1 MAHGVDMEIQFL
13 PGVGPKRAEL
23 LRKELAVET
32 VGDLLRLYPFR
43 YIDKSSIVRICDA
56 RPDMAY
62 LQIRA
67 RVMRVDLYGAGGL
80 INLDTLQPANGMQ
93 PGSPTGNQGMQTGS
107 QNFRAGD
114 QGMQPGSPVGNQ
126 GMQTGSQSFRTEDQG
141 VQERAGRLGDTKNGS
156 KANALK
162 FNTIRRMSVWI
173 SDGTGEMEMVFFK
186 GIKWM
191 YEKLK
196 PGAEFIFFGKPTAF
210 NGRINMVHPEVDAAP
225 TVTATVTV
233 RGTMADP
240 GTGEHGTGPRMGGT
254 GLRQVTG
261 RPGESMTGPGGHGTG
276 PRMEEY
282 GTIPGTGKTTPET
295 EGNMAG
301 TGRTMTRA
309 GGSMT
314 GVYAST
320 ERLKNAGVTGKVM
333 NKMMEA
339 ALDRGLPYIEESLPE
354 YVMKQCGLVPLHYAL
369 RNIHFPTDML
379 ALEKAK
385 YRLKF
390 EELFYLQL
398 SLLKQKYIRSRAE
411 QGIAMPKVGEAFNLC
426 YNALPFPLTGAQ
438 KRVITEIR
446 NDMKSGH
453 QMNRLLQGD
462 VGSGKTMVAVL
473 TALIAIGNGFQACI
487 MAPTEVLAQQ
497 HFKNIQKFLAP
508 TGVKSALLTGS
519 SKASERR
526 EVHAGLED
534 GSIGIIVGTH
544 ALIEDNVIFRNLG
557 LAIIDEQHRFGVE
570 QRSKLWRKASC
581 GAPPHVLVM
590 TATPIPRTL
599 AMTLYG
605 DLDVSVIDELPPGRK
620 PVQTIH
626 ATEGKRPAMYRFMK
640 EEIAK
645 GRQIFIV
652 YPLIN
657 ETEKLDYQ
665 SLEAGAEEI
674 MQKFP
679 FPDYKTAV
687 VHGKQLND
695 VKKFNMD
702 AFAEGRADILVAT
715 SVIEVGVDVPN
726 ASVMIIESAERF
738 GLSQLHQLRGRVGR
752 GSEKSY
758 CVLMTGH
765 KLSKESK
772 HRIELMCATENGFE
786 LAEEDMKM
794 RGPGDL
800 EGTQQ
805 SGLPISLNI
814 ASLAKDGLIL
824 NAARDCAEAILK
836 EDPTLTSDRN
846 QLLRKELR
854 KDKYQIKDY
863 SKIS

>member
-1 MAHGVDMEIQFL
+1 MEIQFL
-13 PGVGPKRAEL
+13 PGVGPKRAQL
-23 LRKELAVET
+23 LDKELGVKT
-32 VGDLLRLYPFR
+32 IGDLIRLYPFR
-43 YIDKSSIVRICDA
+43 YIDKSSILRICDA

-62 LQIRA
+62 IQIKATVKRI
-67 RVMRVDLYGAGGL
+67 DLYG
-80 INLDTLQPANGMQ
+80 NNSSTLMAD
-93 PGSPTGNQGMQTGS
+93 
-107 QNFRAGD
+107 AAA
-114 QGMQPGSPVGNQ
+114 PV
-126 GMQTGSQSFRTEDQG
+126 
-141 VQERAGRLGDTKNGS
+141 
-156 KANALK
+156 K
-162 FNTIRRMSVWI
+162 FNTVRRMSVWVE
-173 SDGTGEMEMVFFK
+173 DGSGEMEMVFFK

-191 YEKLK
+191 HEKLR
-196 PGAEFIFFGKPTAF
+196 PGTSFIFFGKPVSF
-210 NGRINMVHPEVDAAP
+210 NGRMNIVHPEVDP
-225 TVTATVTV
+225 VS
-233 RGTMADP
+233 
-240 GTGEHGTGPRMGGT
+240 H
-254 GLRQVTG
+254 
-261 RPGESMTGPGGHGTG
+261 
-276 PRMEEY
+276 
-282 GTIPGTGKTTPET
+282 ET
-295 EGNMAG
+295 QNLGI
-301 TGRTMTRA
+301 
-309 GGSMT
+309 GSTMT
-314 GVYAST
+314 GVYTST
-320 ERLKNAGVTGKVM
+320 EKLKNGGITGKVM
-333 NKMMEA
+333 SKLIDT
-339 ALDRGLPYIEESLPE
+339 ALNRGLSDIEESLPE
-354 YVMKQCGLVPLHYAL
+354 YIMKQAGLVPLHYAL
-369 RNIHFPTDML
+369 RNIHFPSDAT
-379 ALEKAK
+379 ALEKAR

-398 SLLKQKYIRSRAE
+398 SLLKQKYVRSRE
-411 QGIAMPKVGEAFNLC
+411 DKGIQMPKVGEAFNKC
-426 YNALPFPLTGAQ
+426 YEALPFPLTGAQ

-446 NDMKSGH
+446 NDLKSGH

-473 TALIAIGNGFQACI
+473 TALIAIGNGYQACI

-497 HFKNIQKFLAP
+497 HYKNIQKFLAP
-508 TGVKSALLTGS
+508 TEVKAALLTGS
-519 SKASERR
+519 SKTKERK
-526 EVHAGLED
+526 EIHQGLED
-534 GSIGIIVGTH
+534 GSINIIVGTH
-544 ALIEDNVIFRNLG
+544 ALLEDVVVFSNLG

-570 QRSKLWRKASC
+570 QRARLWKKSSVE
-581 GAPPHVLVM
+581 APPHVLVM

-626 ATEGKRPAMYRFMK
+626 ATEGKRPALYKFMK
-640 EEIAK
+640 DQIAL
-645 GRQIFIV
+645 GRQIFVV

-665 SLEAGAEEI
+665 SLEAGAEDI
-674 MQKFP
+674 MNKFP

-695 VKKFNMD
+695 VKQFNMD
-702 AFAEGRADILVAT
+702 AFAAGRANILVAT

-726 ASVMIIESAERF
+726 ASVMVIESAERF

-772 HRIELMCATENGFE
+772 HRIELMCTTENGFE

-814 ASLAKDGLIL
+814 ASIAKDGIIL
-824 NAARDCAEAILK
+824 NTARSCADAILK
-836 EDPTLTSDRN
+836 ADPTLHEDRN

>member
-1 MAHGVDMEIQFL
+1 MAQNGLDMDIQFL
-13 PGVGPKRAEL
+13 PGVGPKRAAL
-23 LRKELAVET
+23 LKKELAVGTIGE
-32 VGDLLRLYPFR
+32 LLRLYPFR
-43 YIDKSSIVRICDA
+43 YIDKSSYVRICDV

-62 LQIRA
+62 VQIRA
-67 RVMRVDLYGAGGL
+67 KVIRVELF
-80 INLDTLQPANGMQ
+80 
-93 PGSPTGNQGMQTGS
+93 GNS
-107 QNFRAGD
+107 SAAVQND
-114 QGMQPGSPVGNQ
+114 GN
-126 GMQTGSQSFRTEDQG
+126 E
-141 VQERAGRLGDTKNGS
+141 
-156 KANALK
+156 LK
-162 FNTIRRMSVWI
+162 FNTIKRMSVWI
-173 SDGTGEMEMVFFK
+173 SDGTGEIETVFFK

-191 YEKLK
+191 YERLK
-196 PGAEFIFFGKPTAF
+196 PGLEFVFFGKPTAF
-210 NGRINMVHPEVDAAP
+210 NGRLNMVHPEVDPAPSGTAAGMS
-225 TVTATVTV
+225 A
-233 RGTMADP
+233 
-240 GTGEHGTGPRMGGT
+240 E
-254 GLRQVTG
+254 
-261 RPGESMTGPGGHGTG
+261 
-276 PRMEEY
+276 
-282 GTIPGTGKTTPET
+282 
-295 EGNMAG
+295 
-301 TGRTMTRA
+301 A
-309 GGSMT
+309 GGAMT
-314 GVYAST
+314 GVYPST
-320 ERLKNAGVTGKVM
+320 EKLKNGGVTGKVM
-333 NKMMEA
+333 NKLMDA
-339 ALDRGLPYIEESLPE
+339 ALSKGLSYVEETMPE
-354 YVMKQCGLVPLHYAL
+354 YLMRQCGLVPVHFAL
-369 RNIHFPTDML
+369 RNIHFPKDM
-379 ALEKAK
+379 ASLEKAK

-398 SLLKQKYIRSRAE
+398 SLLKQKYVRSRAE
-411 QGIAMPKVGEAFNLC
+411 NGIRMPRVGEAFNRC
-426 YNALPFPLTGAQ
+426 YDSLPFPLTGAQ

-446 NDMKSGH
+446 DDMKSGH

-497 HFKNIQKFLAP
+497 HFKNICRFLEP
-508 TGVKSALLTGS
+508 TGVKAALLTGS
-519 SKASERR
+519 SKAAERR
-526 EVHAGLED
+526 EVHAGLDD

-544 ALIEDNVIFRNLG
+544 ALIEDNVVFRNLG

-570 QRSKLWRKASC
+570 QRSKLWQKASC

-626 ATEGKRPAMYRFMK
+626 ATDGKRPALYKFMRDQ
-640 EEIAK
+640 IAL

-674 MQKFP
+674 MNKFP
-679 FPDYKTAV
+679 FPEYKTAV
-687 VHGKQLND
+687 VHGKQQND

-702 AFAEGRADILVAT
+702 AFAAGRADILVAT

-726 ASVMIIESAERF
+726 ASVMVIESAERF

-765 KLSKESK
+765 KMSKESRR
-772 HRIELMCATENGFE
+772 RIELMCATENGFE

-824 NAARDCAEAILK
+824 NAARSCADAVLS
-836 EDPTLTSDRN
+836 EDPGLTSDRN
-846 QLLRKELR
+846 QMLRAELRKE
-854 KDKYQIKDY
+854 KYQIKDY

>member
-1 MAHGVDMEIQFL
+1 MEIQFL

-23 LRKELAVET
+23 LRKELGVGT
-32 VGDLLRLYPFR
+32 VGELIRLYPFR
-43 YIDKSSIVRICDA
+43 YIDKTSLVRICDA

-62 LQIRA
+62 LQVRA
-67 RVMRVDLYGAGGL
+67 RVLRADLYGVAG
-80 INLDTLQPANGMQ
+80 A
-93 PGSPTGNQGMQTGS
+93 GSPMS
-107 QNFRAGD
+107 
-114 QGMQPGSPVGNQ
+114 
-126 GMQTGSQSFRTEDQG
+126 TEG
-141 VQERAGRLGDTKNGS
+141 T
-156 KANALK
+156 LK
-162 FNTIRRMSVWI
+162 FNTIRRMSVWV
-173 SDGTGEMEMVFFK
+173 SDGGGEMEMVFFK

-191 YEKLK
+191 YERLK
-196 PGAEFIFFGKPTAF
+196 PGVEFIFFGKPTAF

-225 TVTATVTV
+225 TGQGNRT
-233 RGTMADP
+233 GMP
-240 GTGEHGTGPRMGGT
+240 GDMNPQGQMG
-254 GLRQVTG
+254 Q
-261 RPGESMTGPGGHGTG
+261 GG
-276 PRMEEY
+276 
-282 GTIPGTGKTTPET
+282 
-295 EGNMAG
+295 
-301 TGRTMTRA
+301 A
-309 GGSMT
+309 GGKMT

-333 NKMMEA
+333 NRMMEA
-339 ALDRGLPYIEESLPE
+339 ALNKCLADVEESMPE
-354 YVMKQCGLVPLHYAL
+354 YLMKQCGLVPLHYAL
-369 RNIHFPTDML
+369 RNIHFPTDL
-379 ALEKAK
+379 TALEKAR

-411 QGIAMPKVGEAFNLC
+411 QGIAMPRVGDAFNLC

-508 TGVKSALLTGS
+508 TGVRSALLTGS
-519 SKASERR
+519 SKTSERR
-526 EVHAGLED
+526 EIHAGLED

-570 QRSKLWRKASC
+570 QRSKLWRKSAC
-581 GAPPHVLVM
+581 GIPPHVLVM

-626 ATEGKRPAMYRFMK
+626 ATEGKRPALYKFMRD
-640 EEIAK
+640 EIAK

-765 KLSKESK
+765 KMSKESK

-824 NAARDCAEAILK
+824 NAARDCADAVLR
-836 EDPTLTSDRN
+836 EDPGLTSDRN

>member
-1 MAHGVDMEIQFL
+1 MAHDGLNTDIQFL

-23 LRKELAVET
+23 IGKELGIST
-32 VGDLLRLYPFR
+32 VGELLRLYPFR
-43 YIDKSSIVRICDA
+43 HIDKSTFVRIADA

-62 LQIRA
+62 IQIKA
-67 RVMRVDLYGAGGL
+67 KVMRTDLYGSASAGSA
-80 INLDTLQPANGMQ
+80 I
-93 PGSPTGNQGMQTGS
+93 QT
-107 QNFRAGD
+107 QDN
-114 QGMQPGSPVGNQ
+114 
-126 GMQTGSQSFRTEDQG
+126 
-141 VQERAGRLGDTKNGS
+141 
-156 KANALK
+156 LK
-162 FNTIRRMSVWI
+162 FNTIRRMSVWV
-173 SDGTGEMEMVFFK
+173 SDGSGEMEMVFFK
-186 GIKWM
+186 GIKWT
-191 YEKLK
+191 YERLK
-196 PGAEFIFFGKPTAF
+196 PGTEFIFFGKPQTF
-210 NGRINMVHPEVDAAP
+210 NGRINIVHPEVDPAAGK
-225 TVTATVTV
+225 AI
-233 RGTMADP
+233 A
-240 GTGEHGTGPRMGGT
+240 
-254 GLRQVTG
+254 
-261 RPGESMTGPGGHGTG
+261 
-276 PRMEEY
+276 
-282 GTIPGTGKTTPET
+282 GTIITPGS
-295 EGNMAG
+295 ASG
-301 TGRTMTRA
+301 T
-309 GGSMT
+309 MT
-314 GVYAST
+314 GVYTST
-320 ERLKNAGVTGKVM
+320 EKLKNGGITGKVM
-333 NKMMEA
+333 NKIMEA
-339 ALDRGLPYIEESLPE
+339 ALTKCLGDVKESLPE
-354 YVMKQCGLVPLHYAL
+354 YILRQYGLTPIHFAL
-369 RNIHFPTDML
+369 RNIHFPKDL
-379 ALEKAK
+379 NALEKAR

-398 SLLKQKYIRSRAE
+398 SLLKQKYIRSRE
-411 QGIAMPKVGEAFNLC
+411 DNGIAMPKVGDAFNKC
-426 YNALPFPLTGAQ
+426 YEALPFPLTGAQ

-473 TALIAIGNGFQACI
+473 TALIAIGNGYQACI

-519 SKASERR
+519 SKAAERR
-526 EVHAGLED
+526 EIHSGLQD

-570 QRSKLWRKASC
+570 QRSKLWKKSSA
-581 GAPPHVLVM
+581 GAAPHVLVM

-626 ATEGKRPAMYRFMK
+626 ATENKRAAMYNFMRDQ
-640 EEIAK
+640 IAL
-645 GRQIFIV
+645 GRQVFVV
-652 YPLIN
+652 YPLIF

-665 SLEAGAEEI
+665 SLEEGIERIEKAL
-674 MQKFP
+674 P
-679 FPDYKTAV
+679 FPPYKKAV
-687 VHGKQLND
+687 VHGKMTND
-695 VKKFNMD
+695 EKNFNMG
-702 AFAEGRADILVAT
+702 AFAAGRAHILIAT

-726 ASVMIIESAERF
+726 ASVMVIENAERF

-824 NAARDCAEAILK
+824 NAARAAAEAVLS

-846 QLLRKELR
+846 QMLRQELRKE
-854 KDKYQIKDY
+854 KYQIKDY

>member
-1 MAHGVDMEIQFL
+1 MAQRNLDMEIQFL
-13 PGVGPKRAEL
+13 PGVGPKRAQL
-23 LRKELAVET
+23 LDKELGIKT
-32 VGDLLRLYPFR
+32 LGDLIHFYPFR
-43 YIDKSSIVRICDA
+43 YIDKSSFVRICDA

-62 LQIRA
+62 IQIKATVR
-67 RVMRVDLYGAGGL
+67 RIDLYGNSSASMA
-80 INLDTLQPANGMQ
+80 Q
-93 PGSPTGNQGMQTGS
+93 
-107 QNFRAGD
+107 D
-114 QGMQPGSPVGNQ
+114 QSAPV
-126 GMQTGSQSFRTEDQG
+126 
-141 VQERAGRLGDTKNGS
+141 KY
-156 KANALK
+156 NAIK
-162 FNTIRRMSVWI
+162 RMSVWVA
-173 SDGTGEMEMVFFK
+173 DETGEMEMVFFK

-191 YEKLK
+191 HEKLR
-196 PGAEFIFFGKPTAF
+196 PGVPFIFFGKPVSF
-210 NGRINMVHPEVDAAP
+210 NGRINIVHPEVDTVSHDSSCDPQKAGAA
-225 TVTATVTV
+225 A
-233 RGTMADP
+233 R
-240 GTGEHGTGPRMGGT
+240 
-254 GLRQVTG
+254 
-261 RPGESMTGPGGHGTG
+261 
-276 PRMEEY
+276 
-282 GTIPGTGKTTPET
+282 
-295 EGNMAG
+295 
-301 TGRTMTRA
+301 
-309 GGSMT
+309 MT
-314 GVYAST
+314 GVYTST
-320 ERLKNAGVTGKVM
+320 EKLKNGGITGKVM
-333 NKMMEA
+333 NKLMEA
-339 ALDRGLPYIEESLPE
+339 ALNRGLHEIEESLPE
-354 YVMKQCGLVPLHYAL
+354 YIIRQQGLVPLHFAI
-369 RNIHFPTDML
+369 RNIHFPTD
-379 ALEKAK
+379 AVSLEKSR

-398 SLLKQKYIRSRAE
+398 SLLKQKYIRSRE
-411 QGIAMPKVGEAFNLC
+411 DVGIAMPRVGEAFNRC
-426 YNALPFPLTGAQ
+426 YEALPFPLTGAQ

-446 NDMKSGH
+446 NDLKSGH

-508 TGVKSALLTGS
+508 TGVKAALLTGS
-519 SKASERR
+519 SKTKERR
-526 EVHAGLED
+526 EIHQGLED

-544 ALIEDNVIFRNLG
+544 ALLEDVVVFKNLG

-570 QRSKLWRKASC
+570 QRAKLWKKSSV
-581 GAPPHVLVM
+581 GVPPHVLVM

-626 ATEGKRPAMYRFMK
+626 ATESKRPALYKFMK
-640 EEIAK
+640 DQIAL
-645 GRQIFIV
+645 GRQIFVV

-665 SLEAGAEEI
+665 SLEAGAEDI
-674 MQKFP
+674 MNKFP

-695 VKKFNMD
+695 VKQFNMD
-702 AFAEGRADILVAT
+702 AFAAGRADILVAT

-726 ASVMIIESAERF
+726 ASVMVIESAERF

-765 KLSKESK
+765 KMSKESK
-772 HRIELMCATENGFE
+772 HRIDLMCATENGFE

-824 NAARDCAEAILK
+824 NAARDCADSVLK
-836 EDPTLTSDRN
+836 SDPTLHQDCN
-846 QLLRKELR
+846 QQLRKELR
-854 KDKYQIKDY
+854 KDKYQIKDF

>member
-1 MAHGVDMEIQFL
+1 MDIQFL

-23 LRKELAVET
+23 LRKELGVGT
-32 VGDLLRLYPFR
+32 VGEMLRLYPFR
-43 YIDKSSIVRICDA
+43 YIDKSTIVRIADA

-62 LQIRA
+62 LQVRA
-67 RVMRVDLYGAGGL
+67 RVLRVDLYGAAGAVAPPVPNEAGVS
-80 INLDTLQPANGMQ
+80 DDKKTAA
-93 PGSPTGNQGMQTGS
+93 GN
-107 QNFRAGD
+107 A
-114 QGMQPGSPVGNQ
+114 V
-126 GMQTGSQSFRTEDQG
+126 
-141 VQERAGRLGDTKNGS
+141 
-156 KANALK
+156 K
-162 FNTIRRMSVWI
+162 FNTVKRMSVWV
-173 SDGTGEMEMVFFK
+173 SDGSGEMEMVFFK

-191 YEKLK
+191 YGKLR

-210 NGRINMVHPEVDAAP
+210 NGKMNMVHPEVDA
-225 TVTATVTV
+225 VTPVPGQATLGTMAGATAG
-233 RGTMADP
+233 GTMAD
-240 GTGEHGTGPRMGGT
+240 GTTGGT
-254 GLRQVTG
+254 
-261 RPGESMTGPGGHGTG
+261 
-276 PRMEEY
+276 
-282 GTIPGTGKTTPET
+282 
-295 EGNMAG
+295 
-301 TGRTMTRA
+301 
-309 GGSMT
+309 MT
-314 GVYAST
+314 GVYQST
-320 ERLKNAGVTGKVM
+320 ERLKNGGVTGKVM
-333 NKMMEA
+333 NKLMEA
-339 ALDRGLPYIEESLPE
+339 SLSRGLPEIEESLPE
-354 YVMKQCGLVPLHYAL
+354 YIMKQCGLVPLHFAM
-369 RNIHFPTDML
+369 RNIHFPKDMIS
-379 ALEKAK
+379 LEKAK

-398 SLLKQKYIRSRAE
+398 SLLKQKYVRSRAE
-411 QGIAMPKVGEAFNLC
+411 LGIAMPKVGEAFNRC
-426 YNALPFPLTGAQ
+426 YEALPFPLTGAQ

-497 HFKNIQKFLAP
+497 HYKNIQKFLEP
-508 TGVKSALLTGS
+508 TGVRSALLTGS
-519 SKASERR
+519 SKTSERR
-526 EVHAGLED
+526 EIHAGLED

-544 ALIEDNVIFRNLG
+544 ALIEDNVVFRNLG

-626 ATEGKRPAMYRFMK
+626 ATEGKRPALYRFMRD
-640 EEIAK
+640 EIAK
-645 GRQIFIV
+645 GRQVFIV

-679 FPDYKTAV
+679 FPQYKTAV

-702 AFAEGRADILVAT
+702 AFAAGRADILVAT

-726 ASVMIIESAERF
+726 ASVMVIESAERF

-758 CVLMTGH
+758 CVLMTGP
-765 KLSKESK
+765 KMSKESR

-824 NAARDCAEAILK
+824 NAARDCAEAVLR

-854 KDKYQIKDY
+854 KEKYQIKDY

>member
-1 MAHGVDMEIQFL
+1 MAQRNLDMEIQFL
-13 PGVGPKRAEL
+13 PGVGPKRAQL
-23 LRKELAVET
+23 LDKELGIRT
-32 VGDLLRLYPFR
+32 IGDLIRLYPFR
-43 YIDKSSIVRICDA
+43 YIDKSSFVRICDA

-62 LQIRA
+62 IQIRA
-67 RVMRVDLYGAGGL
+67 TVRRIDLYG
-80 INLDTLQPANGMQ
+80 NGATSMEAAATAQ
-93 PGSPTGNQGMQTGS
+93 
-107 QNFRAGD
+107 
-114 QGMQPGSPVGNQ
+114 
-126 GMQTGSQSFRTEDQG
+126 
-141 VQERAGRLGDTKNGS
+141 
-156 KANALK
+156 LK
-162 FNTIRRMSVWI
+162 YSTVKRMSVWVE
-173 SDGTGEMEMVFFK
+173 DGSGEMEMVFFK

-191 YEKLK
+191 HEKLK
-196 PGAEFIFFGKPTAF
+196 PGMTFIFFGKPTAF
-210 NGRINMVHPEVDAAP
+210 NGKINIVHPEVD
-225 TVTATVTV
+225 TADNRT
-233 RGTMADP
+233 
-240 GTGEHGTGPRMGGT
+240 E
-254 GLRQVTG
+254 
-261 RPGESMTGPGGHGTG
+261 
-276 PRMEEY
+276 
-282 GTIPGTGKTTPET
+282 IKTT
-295 EGNMAG
+295 GAG
-301 TGRTMTRA
+301 AT
-309 GGSMT
+309 MT
-314 GVYAST
+314 GVYTST
-320 ERLKNAGVTGKVM
+320 EKLKNGGITGKVM
-333 NKMMEA
+333 NKLMES
-339 ALDRGLPYIEESLPE
+339 ALNKGLHEIEESLPE
-354 YVMKQCGLVPLHYAL
+354 YIMKQQGLVPLHFAL
-369 RNIHFPTDML
+369 RNIHFPTD
-379 ALEKAK
+379 AISLEKAR

-398 SLLKQKYIRSRAE
+398 SLLKQKYIRSRE
-411 QGIAMPKVGEAFNLC
+411 DQGIAMPRVGEAFNRC
-426 YNALPFPLTGAQ
+426 YEALPFPLTGAQ

-446 NDMKSGH
+446 NDLRSGH

-473 TALIAIGNGFQACI
+473 TALIAIGNGYQACI

-519 SKASERR
+519 SKTKERK
-526 EVHAGLED
+526 EIHQGLED

-544 ALIEDNVIFRNLG
+544 ALLEDVVVFRNLG

-570 QRSKLWRKASC
+570 QRSRLWKKSSA
-581 GAPPHVLVM
+581 GVPPHVLVM

-626 ATEGKRPAMYRFMK
+626 ATEGKRPALYKFMK
-640 EEIAK
+640 DQIAL
-645 GRQIFIV
+645 GRQIFVV

-674 MQKFP
+674 MNKFP

-695 VKKFNMD
+695 VKQFNMD
-702 AFAEGRADILVAT
+702 AFAAGRADILVAT

-726 ASVMIIESAERF
+726 ASVMVIESAERF

-765 KLSKESK
+765 KLSKESR

-805 SGLPISLNI
+805 SGLPVSLNI

-824 NAARDCAEAILK
+824 NAARDCAETILK
-836 EDPTLTSDRN
+836 ADPSLHADSN
-846 QLLRKELR
+846 QLLRRELR
-854 KDKYQIKDY
+854 KDMYQIKDF

>member
-1 MAHGVDMEIQFL
+1 MGRVGSDMEVQFL

-23 LRKELAVET
+23 LRKELEVST
-32 VGDLLRLYPFR
+32 VGELLRVFPFR
-43 YIDKSSIVRICDA
+43 YIDRSSFVRIADA
-56 RPDMAY
+56 RPDMAFV
-62 LQIRA
+62 QMRA
-67 RVMRVDLYGAGGL
+67 RVQRVDVHDG
-80 INLDTLQPANGMQ
+80 
-93 PGSPTGNQGMQTGS
+93 
-107 QNFRAGD
+107 
-114 QGMQPGSPVGNQ
+114 
-126 GMQTGSQSFRTEDQG
+126 
-141 VQERAGRLGDTKNGS
+141 K
-156 KANALK
+156 
-162 FNTIRRMSVWI
+162 RMSVWI
-173 SDGTGEMEMVFFK
+173 SDGSGEMEMVFFK

-191 YEKLK
+191 HEKLK

-210 NGRINMVHPEVDAAP
+210 NGRLNIVHPEVDNIPTDSQSGQGGGYGHGAQGGAA
-225 TVTATVTV
+225 
-233 RGTMADP
+233 
-240 GTGEHGTGPRMGGT
+240 
-254 GLRQVTG
+254 
-261 RPGESMTGPGGHGTG
+261 MTGTL
-276 PRMEEY
+276 
-282 GTIPGTGKTTPET
+282 
-295 EGNMAG
+295 
-301 TGRTMTRA
+301 
-309 GGSMT
+309 T
-314 GVYAST
+314 GVYPST
-320 ERLKNAGVTGKVM
+320 EKLKNAGITGKVM

-339 ALDRGLPYIEESLPE
+339 ALEKGLTYEKETLPE
-354 YVMKQCGLVPLHYAL
+354 WLMKQYGLVPLHFAL
-369 RNIHFPTDML
+369 RNIHFPKDMQS
-379 ALEKAK
+379 LEKAK

-390 EELFYLQL
+390 EELFMLQL
-398 SLLKQKYIRSRAE
+398 SLLKQKYVRSRDVH
-411 QGIAMPKVGEAFNLC
+411 GIPMPRVGEAFNQC
-426 YNALPFPLTGAQ
+426 YASLPFDLTGAQ
-438 KRVITEIR
+438 KRVIKEIHG
-446 NDMKSGH
+446 DMKSGL

-497 HFKNIQKFLAP
+497 HYKNIQKFLAP
-508 TGVKSALLTGS
+508 TNVKSALLTGS
-519 SKASERR
+519 TKTSERR
-526 EVHAGLED
+526 EIHAGLAD

-544 ALIEDNVIFRNLG
+544 ALIEDNVIFKNLG

-570 QRSKLWRKASC
+570 QRAKLWRKTTC
-581 GAPPHVLVM
+581 GALPHVLVM

-620 PVQTIH
+620 PVRTMH
-626 ATEGKRPAMYRFMK
+626 VTEGKRPEMYQFMRN
-640 EEIAK
+640 EIAK
-645 GRQIFIV
+645 GRQVFIV

-674 MQKFP
+674 MNKFP
-679 FPDYKTAV
+679 YPEYTTAV

-702 AFAEGRADILVAT
+702 AFSAGRANILVAT

-758 CVLMTGH
+758 CILMTGY
-765 KLSKESK
+765 KLSKESR
-772 HRIELMCATENGFE
+772 HRIELMCSTENGFE

-805 SGLPISLNI
+805 SGLPITLNI
-814 ASLAKDGLIL
+814 ASLAKDGIIL
-824 NAARDCAEAILK
+824 NAARDCADAVLK
-836 EDPTLTSDRN
+836 EDPTLSLLKN
-846 QLLRKELR
+846 QLLREEMK

>member
-1 MAHGVDMEIQFL
+1 MDIMYL

-23 LRKELAVET
+23 LRKELNVST
-32 VGDLLRLYPFR
+32 VGELLRLYPFR
-43 YIDKSSIVRICDA
+43 YIDKSTFVRICDA

-62 LQIRA
+62 IQMKA
-67 RVMRVDLYGAGGL
+67 MVMRL
-80 INLDTLQPANGMQ
+80 
-93 PGSPTGNQGMQTGS
+93 
-107 QNFRAGD
+107 
-114 QGMQPGSPVGNQ
+114 
-126 GMQTGSQSFRTEDQG
+126 E
-141 VQERAGRLGDTKNGS
+141 VQEKKRL
-156 KANALK
+156 
-162 FNTIRRMSVWI
+162 RVWV
-173 SDGTGEMEMVFFK
+173 SDGSGEMEMVFFK

-191 YEKLK
+191 YERLK
-196 PGAEFIFFGKPTAF
+196 PGSEWIFFGKPQVF
-210 NGRINMVHPEVDAAP
+210 NGRINMVHPEVDPVPGAPTQAAP
-225 TVTATVTV
+225 GAPAQTLPQSAPTQVAPTA
-233 RGTMADP
+233 A
-240 GTGEHGTGPRMGGT
+240 
-254 GLRQVTG
+254 
-261 RPGESMTGPGGHGTG
+261 S
-276 PRMEEY
+276 Y
-282 GTIPGTGKTTPET
+282 GKS
-295 EGNMAG
+295 
-301 TGRTMTRA
+301 
-309 GGSMT
+309 SMT
-314 GVYAST
+314 GVYPST
-320 ERLKNAGVTGKVM
+320 ERLKNAGVTGKIM
-333 NKMMEA
+333 NKVMEA
-339 ALDRGLPYIEESLPE
+339 ALEKGLGFENETLPE
-354 YVMKQCGLVPLHYAL
+354 YIMKQYGIVPLRYAL
-369 RNIHFPTDML
+369 RNIHFPQDFTS
-379 ALEKAK
+379 LEKAK

-390 EELFYLQL
+390 EELFFLQL
-398 SLLKQKYIRSRAE
+398 SLLKQKYVRSRDVH
-411 QGIAMPKVGEAFNLC
+411 GIHMPRVGEAFNKC
-426 YNALPFPLTGAQ
+426 YESLPFPLTGAQ

-446 NDMKSGH
+446 NDMKSGQ

-473 TALIAIGNGFQACI
+473 TALIAIGNGYQACI

-519 SKASERR
+519 SKTSERR
-526 EVHAGLED
+526 EVHAGLAD

-544 ALIEDNVIFRNLG
+544 ALLEDVVVFQNLG

-570 QRSKLWRKASC
+570 QRSKLWKKSTC
-581 GAPPHVLVM
+581 GAAPHVLVM

-626 ATEGKRPAMYRFMK
+626 ATEGKRPQLYNFMK
-640 EEIAK
+640 QEIAK
-645 GRQIFIV
+645 GRQVFIV

-674 MQKFP
+674 MNKFP
-679 FPDYKTAV
+679 FPEYKTAV

-702 AFAEGRADILVAT
+702 AFAAGRANILVAT

-726 ASVMIIESAERF
+726 ASVMVIESAERF

-824 NAARDCAEAILK
+824 NAARDAAEAVLQ
-836 EDPTLTSDRN
+836 EDPTLSLLKN
-846 QLLRKELR
+846 QLLRNELV
-854 KDKYQIKDY
+854 KDKYKIKDY

>member
-80 INLDTLQPANGMQ
+80 INLDTLQPANGTQ
-93 PGSPTGNQGMQTGS
+93 TVSPAGSQGTQTSS
-107 QNFRAGD
+107 QNFRAG
-114 QGMQPGSPVGNQ
+114 
-126 GMQTGSQSFRTEDQG
+126 DQG
-141 VQERAGRLGDTKNGS
+141 VQERAGRLGDTKNGG

-225 TVTATVTV
+225 TVTAAAPA
-233 RGTMADP
+233 RGTMANP

-254 GLRQVTG
+254 GLSQVTG
-261 RPGESMTGPGGHGTG
+261 RPGESMTGTGGHGTG

-339 ALDRGLPYIEESLPE
+339 VLDRGLPYIEESLPE

-814 ASLAKDGLIL
+814 ASLAKDGMIL

>member
-1 MAHGVDMEIQFL
+1 MAQGNGLDMDIQFL
-13 PGVGPKRAEL
+13 PGVGPKRAAL
-23 LRKELAVET
+23 LKKELAVGTIGE
-32 VGDLLRLYPFR
+32 LLRLYPFR
-43 YIDKSSIVRICDA
+43 YMDKSSFIRIADA

-62 LQIRA
+62 VQIKA
-67 RVMRVDLYGAGGL
+67 TVQRVEVIDKK
-80 INLDTLQPANGMQ
+80 
-93 PGSPTGNQGMQTGS
+93 
-107 QNFRAGD
+107 
-114 QGMQPGSPVGNQ
+114 
-126 GMQTGSQSFRTEDQG
+126 
-141 VQERAGRLGDTKNGS
+141 RL
-156 KANALK
+156 
-162 FNTIRRMSVWI
+162 SVWV
-173 SDGTGEMEMVFFK
+173 SDGSGEVELVFFK

-191 YEKLK
+191 FEKLK
-196 PGAEFIFFGKPTAF
+196 PGLEFVFFGKPTAF
-210 NGRINMVHPEVDAAP
+210 NGRMNIVHPEVDAAP
-225 TVTATVTV
+225 AENHNQQSQQQQQQQYQQPQPQPNQQPQAT
-233 RGTMADP
+233 RQ
-240 GTGEHGTGPRMGGT
+240 TG
-254 GLRQVTG
+254 
-261 RPGESMTGPGGHGTG
+261 
-276 PRMEEY
+276 
-282 GTIPGTGKTTPET
+282 
-295 EGNMAG
+295 AG
-301 TGRTMTRA
+301 AT
-309 GGSMT
+309 MT
-314 GVYAST
+314 GVYPST
-320 ERLKNAGVTGKVM
+320 EKLKTGGVTGKVM
-333 NKMMEA
+333 NKLMEA
-339 ALDRGLPYIEESLPE
+339 ALNKGLPYVEESMPE
-354 YVMKQCGLVPLHYAL
+354 DLMRQYGLVPLHFAL
-369 RNIHFPTDML
+369 RNIHFPKDMVS
-379 ALEKAK
+379 LEKAK

-398 SLLKQKYIRSRAE
+398 SLLKQKYVRSRSE
-411 QGIAMPKVGEAFNLC
+411 QGIAMPRVGEAFNRC
-426 YNALPFPLTGAQ
+426 YEALPFPLTGAQ

-446 NDMKSGH
+446 GDMKSGR

-473 TALIAIGNGFQACI
+473 TALIAIGNGYQACI

-497 HFKNIQKFLAP
+497 HYKNIQKFLAP
-508 TGVKSALLTGS
+508 TGVRSALLTGS
-519 SKASERR
+519 SKAAERR
-526 EVHAGLED
+526 EVHQGLQD

-544 ALIEDNVIFRNLG
+544 ALIEDNVVFSNLG

-570 QRSKLWRKASC
+570 QRSKLWRKAVC

-626 ATEGKRPAMYRFMK
+626 ATEGKRPALYKFMK
-640 EEIAK
+640 DQIAL
-645 GRQIFIV
+645 GRQVFVV

-665 SLEAGAEEI
+665 SLEAGAEDI
-674 MQKFP
+674 MNKFP
-679 FPDYKTAV
+679 YPDYTTAV

-702 AFAEGRADILVAT
+702 AFAAGRANILVAT

-726 ASVMIIESAERF
+726 ASVMVIESAERF

-765 KLSKESK
+765 KLSKESR

-814 ASLAKDGLIL
+814 ASLAKDGIIL
-824 NAARDCAEAILK
+824 NTAREAADAVLR

-854 KDKYQIKDY
+854 KEKYQIKDY

>member
-1 MAHGVDMEIQFL
+1 MLRELKGSTLCERRAAKVEKWEGSAEAGGEPEPDRSIEPGEDTESGEDCEHSRSGGFDIWWSFAKFASLWHKVGMAQGNGLDMDIQFL
-13 PGVGPKRAEL
+13 PGVGPKRAAL
-23 LRKELAVET
+23 LKKELAVGTIGE
-32 VGDLLRLYPFR
+32 LLRLYPFR
-43 YIDKSSIVRICDA
+43 YIDKSSFIRIADA

-62 LQIRA
+62 VQIRA
-67 RVMRVDLYGAGGL
+67 TVQRVEVIDKK
-80 INLDTLQPANGMQ
+80 
-93 PGSPTGNQGMQTGS
+93 
-107 QNFRAGD
+107 
-114 QGMQPGSPVGNQ
+114 
-126 GMQTGSQSFRTEDQG
+126 
-141 VQERAGRLGDTKNGS
+141 RL
-156 KANALK
+156 
-162 FNTIRRMSVWI
+162 SVWV
-173 SDGTGEMEMVFFK
+173 SDGSGEVELVFFK

-191 YEKLK
+191 FEKLK
-196 PGAEFIFFGKPTAF
+196 PGLEFVFFGKPTAF
-210 NGRINMVHPEVDAAP
+210 NGRMNIVHPEVDAAP
-225 TVTATVTV
+225 AENHNQQSQQQQQQLPLHQQQQQYQQQPQQQQQHQQQPQHQQHLQYQHQQHLQPQANRQTGAGAT
-233 RGTMADP
+233 
-240 GTGEHGTGPRMGGT
+240 
-254 GLRQVTG
+254 
-261 RPGESMTGPGGHGTG
+261 
-276 PRMEEY
+276 
-282 GTIPGTGKTTPET
+282 
-295 EGNMAG
+295 
-301 TGRTMTRA
+301 
-309 GGSMT
+309 MT
-314 GVYAST
+314 GVYPST
-320 ERLKNAGVTGKVM
+320 EKLKTGGVTGKVM
-333 NKMMEA
+333 NKLMEA
-339 ALDRGLPYIEESLPE
+339 ALNKGLPYVEESMPE
-354 YVMKQCGLVPLHYAL
+354 DLMRQYGLVPLHFAL
-369 RNIHFPTDML
+369 RNIHFPKDMIS
-379 ALEKAK
+379 LEKAK

-398 SLLKQKYIRSRAE
+398 SLLKQKYVRSRSE
-411 QGIAMPKVGEAFNLC
+411 QGIAMPRVGEAFNRC
-426 YNALPFPLTGAQ
+426 YEALPFPLTGAQ

-446 NDMKSGH
+446 GDMKSGR

-473 TALIAIGNGFQACI
+473 TALIAIGNGYQACI

-497 HFKNIQKFLAP
+497 HYKNIQKFLAP
-508 TGVKSALLTGS
+508 TGVRSALLTGS
-519 SKASERR
+519 SKAAERR
-526 EVHAGLED
+526 EVHQGLQD

-544 ALIEDNVIFRNLG
+544 ALIEDNVAFSNLG

-570 QRSKLWRKASC
+570 QRSKLWRKAVC

-626 ATEGKRPAMYRFMK
+626 ATEGKRPALYKFMK
-640 EEIAK
+640 DQIAL
-645 GRQIFIV
+645 GRQVFVV

-665 SLEAGAEEI
+665 SLEAGAEDI
-674 MQKFP
+674 MNKFP
-679 FPDYKTAV
+679 YPDYTTAV

-702 AFAEGRADILVAT
+702 AFAAGRANILVAT

-726 ASVMIIESAERF
+726 ASVMVIESAERF

-765 KLSKESK
+765 KLSKESR

-814 ASLAKDGLIL
+814 ASLAKDGIIL
-824 NAARDCAEAILK
+824 NTAREAADAVLR

-854 KDKYQIKDY
+854 KEKYQIKDY

>member
-1 MAHGVDMEIQFL
+1 MAQNGLDMDIQFL
-13 PGVGPKRAEL
+13 PGVGPKRAAL
-23 LRKELAVET
+23 LKKELAVSNIGE
-32 VGDLLRLYPFR
+32 LLRLYPFR
-43 YIDKSSIVRICDA
+43 YIDRSSFVKIAEA

-62 LQIRA
+62 IQIKA
-67 RVMRVDLYGAGGL
+67 RVL
-80 INLDTLQPANGMQ
+80 
-93 PGSPTGNQGMQTGS
+93 
-107 QNFRAGD
+107 
-114 QGMQPGSPVGNQ
+114 
-126 GMQTGSQSFRTEDQG
+126 RTDVIE
-141 VQERAGRLGDTKNGS
+141 K
-156 KANALK
+156 K
-162 FNTIRRMSVWI
+162 RMSVWI
-173 SDGTGEMEMVFFK
+173 GDGTGELELVFFK
-186 GIKWM
+186 GIRWM

-196 PGAEFIFFGKPTAF
+196 PGAEFVFFGKPAAF
-210 NGRINMVHPEVDAAP
+210 NGRINMVHPEVDPVPA
-225 TVTATVTV
+225 
-233 RGTMADP
+233 
-240 GTGEHGTGPRMGGT
+240 GEA
-254 GLRQVTG
+254 Q
-261 RPGESMTGPGGHGTG
+261 
-276 PRMEEY
+276 
-282 GTIPGTGKTTPET
+282 
-295 EGNMAG
+295 AG
-301 TGRTMTRA
+301 A
-309 GGSMT
+309 LAMT
-314 GVYAST
+314 GVYPST
-320 ERLKNAGVTGKVM
+320 EKLKDGGITGKVL
-333 NKMMEA
+333 NKLMEA
-339 ALDRGLPYIEESLPE
+339 ALEKGLPYIEESIPE
-354 YVMKQCGLVPLHYAL
+354 YLMKQCGLVPLHYAI
-369 RNIHFPTDML
+369 RNIHFPKDM
-379 ALEKAK
+379 ASLEKAR

-398 SLLKQKYIRSRAE
+398 SLLKQKYVRSRAE
-411 QGIAMPKVGEAFNLC
+411 QGIRMSLVGQAFNAC
-426 YNALPFPLTGAQ
+426 YDSLPFPLTGAQ

-473 TALIAIGNGFQACI
+473 TALIAVGNGYQACI

-497 HFKNIQKFLAP
+497 HYKNIQKFLAP

-519 SKASERR
+519 SKNSERR
-526 EVHAGLED
+526 EVHSGLED

-544 ALIEDNVIFRNLG
+544 ALLEDNVVFRNLG

-570 QRSKLWRKASC
+570 QRSRLWKKSSC

-626 ATEGKRPAMYRFMK
+626 ATEGKRPALYKFLRDQ
-640 EEIAK
+640 IAL

-679 FPDYKTAV
+679 FPQYKTAV

-702 AFAEGRADILVAT
+702 AFAAGRADILVAT

-726 ASVMIIESAERF
+726 ASVMVIESAERF

-758 CVLMTGH
+758 CVLMTGP
-765 KLSKESK
+765 KMSKESR

-814 ASLAKDGLIL
+814 ASLAKDGIIL
-824 NAARDCAEAILK
+824 NTARDWADSVLK
-836 EDPTLTSDRN
+836 DDPALTADKN

-854 KDKYQIKDY
+854 KEKYQIKDY

>member
-1 MAHGVDMEIQFL
+1 MAQGNGLDMDIQFL
-13 PGVGPKRAEL
+13 PGVGPKRAAL
-23 LRKELAVET
+23 LKKELAVGTIGE
-32 VGDLLRLYPFR
+32 LLRLYPFR
-43 YIDKSSIVRICDA
+43 YIDKSSFVRIAEA

-62 LQIRA
+62 IQIRA
-67 RVMRVDLYGAGGL
+67 MVMRVDV
-80 INLDTLQPANGMQ
+80 I
-93 PGSPTGNQGMQTGS
+93 
-107 QNFRAGD
+107 
-114 QGMQPGSPVGNQ
+114 
-126 GMQTGSQSFRTEDQG
+126 EKK
-141 VQERAGRLGDTKNGS
+141 RL
-156 KANALK
+156 
-162 FNTIRRMSVWI
+162 SVWV
-173 SDGTGEMEMVFFK
+173 SDGSGEMELVFFK
-186 GIKWM
+186 GVKWM

-196 PGAEFIFFGKPTAF
+196 PGLEFIFFGKPAAF

-225 TVTATVTV
+225 TDGNAAGAGTA
-233 RGTMADP
+233 G
-240 GTGEHGTGPRMGGT
+240 
-254 GLRQVTG
+254 
-261 RPGESMTGPGGHGTG
+261 
-276 PRMEEY
+276 
-282 GTIPGTGKTTPET
+282 
-295 EGNMAG
+295 MAG
-301 TGRTMTRA
+301 A
-309 GGSMT
+309 GGRMAAAGAGATMT
-314 GVYAST
+314 GVYTST
-320 ERLKNAGVTGKVM
+320 EKLKTGGVTGKVM
-333 NKMMEA
+333 NKLMEA
-339 ALDRGLPYIEESLPE
+339 ALNKGLPFVEESMPE
-354 YVMKQCGLVPLHYAL
+354 DLMRQYGLVPLHFAL
-369 RNIHFPTDML
+369 RNIHFPKDMIS
-379 ALEKAK
+379 LEKAR

-398 SLLKQKYIRSRAE
+398 SLLKQKYIRSRSE
-411 QGIAMPKVGEAFNLC
+411 QGIPMPRVGEAFNRC
-426 YNALPFPLTGAQ
+426 YESLPFPLTGAQ

-446 NDMKSGH
+446 GDMKSGR

-473 TALIAIGNGFQACI
+473 TALIAVGNGCQACI

-497 HFKNIQKFLAP
+497 HYKNIQKFLAP
-508 TGVKSALLTGS
+508 TGVRSALLTGS
-519 SKASERR
+519 SKTSERR
-526 EVHAGLED
+526 EVHQGLED

-544 ALIEDNVIFRNLG
+544 ALIEDNVVFRNLG

-570 QRSKLWRKASC
+570 QRSKLWKKASY

-626 ATEGKRPAMYRFMK
+626 ATEGKRPALYRFMR
-640 EEIAK
+640 EQIAL
-645 GRQIFIV
+645 GRQIFVV

-665 SLEAGAEEI
+665 SLEAGAEDI
-674 MQKFP
+674 MNKFP
-679 FPDYKTAV
+679 YPDYTTAV

-702 AFAEGRADILVAT
+702 AFAAGRADILVAT

-726 ASVMIIESAERF
+726 ASVMVIESAERF

-765 KLSKESK
+765 KLSKESR

-814 ASLAKDGLIL
+814 ASLAKDGIIL
-824 NAARDCAEAILK
+824 NTARECADAVLR

-854 KDKYQIKDY
+854 KEKYQIKDY

>member
-1 MAHGVDMEIQFL
+1 MEIQFL
-13 PGVGPKRAEL
+13 PGVGPKRAQL
-23 LRKELAVET
+23 LDKELGIRT
-32 VGDLLRLYPFR
+32 IGDLIRLYPFR
-43 YIDKSSIVRICDA
+43 YIDKSSFVRICDA

-62 LQIRA
+62 IQIRA
-67 RVMRVDLYGAGGL
+67 TVRRIDLYG
-80 INLDTLQPANGMQ
+80 NGATSMEAAATAQ
-93 PGSPTGNQGMQTGS
+93 
-107 QNFRAGD
+107 
-114 QGMQPGSPVGNQ
+114 
-126 GMQTGSQSFRTEDQG
+126 
-141 VQERAGRLGDTKNGS
+141 
-156 KANALK
+156 LK
-162 FNTIRRMSVWI
+162 YSTVKRMSVWVE
-173 SDGTGEMEMVFFK
+173 DGSGEMEMVFFK

-191 YEKLK
+191 HEKLK
-196 PGAEFIFFGKPTAF
+196 PGMTFIFFGKPTAF
-210 NGRINMVHPEVDAAP
+210 NGKINIVHPEVD
-225 TVTATVTV
+225 TADNRT
-233 RGTMADP
+233 
-240 GTGEHGTGPRMGGT
+240 E
-254 GLRQVTG
+254 
-261 RPGESMTGPGGHGTG
+261 
-276 PRMEEY
+276 
-282 GTIPGTGKTTPET
+282 IKTT
-295 EGNMAG
+295 GAG
-301 TGRTMTRA
+301 AT
-309 GGSMT
+309 MT
-314 GVYAST
+314 GVYTST
-320 ERLKNAGVTGKVM
+320 EKLKNGGITGKVM
-333 NKMMEA
+333 NKLMES
-339 ALDRGLPYIEESLPE
+339 ALNKGLHEIEESLPE
-354 YVMKQCGLVPLHYAL
+354 YIMKQQGLVPLHFAL
-369 RNIHFPTDML
+369 RNIHFPTD
-379 ALEKAK
+379 AISLEKAR

-398 SLLKQKYIRSRAE
+398 SLLKQKYIRSRE
-411 QGIAMPKVGEAFNLC
+411 DQGIAMPRVGEAFNRC
-426 YNALPFPLTGAQ
+426 YEALPFPLTGAQ

-446 NDMKSGH
+446 NDLRSGH

-473 TALIAIGNGFQACI
+473 TALIAIGNGYQACI

-519 SKASERR
+519 SKTKERK
-526 EVHAGLED
+526 EIHQGLED

-544 ALIEDNVIFRNLG
+544 ALLEDVVVFRNLG

-570 QRSKLWRKASC
+570 QRSRLWKKSSA
-581 GAPPHVLVM
+581 GVPPHVLVM

-626 ATEGKRPAMYRFMK
+626 ATEGKRPALYRFMK
-640 EEIAK
+640 DQIAL
-645 GRQIFIV
+645 GRQIFVV

-665 SLEAGAEEI
+665 SLEAGAEDI
-674 MQKFP
+674 MNKFP

-695 VKKFNMD
+695 VKQFNMD
-702 AFAEGRADILVAT
+702 AFAAGRADILVAT

-726 ASVMIIESAERF
+726 ASVMVIESAERF

-765 KLSKESK
+765 KLSKESR

-805 SGLPISLNI
+805 SGLPVSLNI

-824 NAARDCAEAILK
+824 NAARDCAETVLK
-836 EDPTLTSDRN
+836 ADPTLHSDKN
-846 QLLRKELR
+846 QQLRKELR
-854 KDKYQIKDY
+854 KDMYQIKDF

>member
-1 MAHGVDMEIQFL
+1 MAQRNLDIEIQYL
-13 PGVGPKRAEL
+13 PGVGPKRAQL
-23 LRKELAVET
+23 LDKELNVKT
-32 VGDLLRLYPFR
+32 IGDLIRLYPFR
-43 YIDKSSIVRICDA
+43 YIDKSSIVSISDA

-62 LQIRA
+62 IQIKATVR
-67 RVMRVDLYGAGGL
+67 RLDLYGNNSATMAA
-80 INLDTLQPANGMQ
+80 DPA
-93 PGSPTGNQGMQTGS
+93 
-107 QNFRAGD
+107 A
-114 QGMQPGSPVGNQ
+114 PV
-126 GMQTGSQSFRTEDQG
+126 
-141 VQERAGRLGDTKNGS
+141 
-156 KANALK
+156 K
-162 FNTIRRMSVWI
+162 FNTVKRMSVWVE
-173 SDGTGEMEMVFFK
+173 DGSGEMEMVFFK

-191 YEKLK
+191 HEKLR
-196 PGAEFIFFGKPTAF
+196 PGTSFIFFGKPVSF
-210 NGRINMVHPEVDAAP
+210 NGRINIVHPEVDAIS
-225 TVTATVTV
+225 
-233 RGTMADP
+233 
-240 GTGEHGTGPRMGGT
+240 
-254 GLRQVTG
+254 Q
-261 RPGESMTGPGGHGTG
+261 ESHNVG
-276 PRMEEY
+276 
-282 GTIPGTGKTTPET
+282 
-295 EGNMAG
+295 AG
-301 TGRTMTRA
+301 ST
-309 GGSMT
+309 MT
-314 GVYAST
+314 GVYTST
-320 ERLKNAGVTGKVM
+320 EKLKNGGITGKVM
-333 NKMMEA
+333 TRLVEA
-339 ALDRGLPYIEESLPE
+339 ALNRGLSEIEESLPE
-354 YVMKQCGLVPLHYAL
+354 YILKQFGLVPLHYAL
-369 RNIHFPTDML
+369 RNIHFPSDAI
-379 ALEKAK
+379 ALEKAR

-398 SLLKQKYIRSRAE
+398 SLLKQKYVRSRE
-411 QGIAMPKVGEAFNLC
+411 DQGIPMPKVGEAFNKC
-426 YNALPFPLTGAQ
+426 YEALPFPLTGAQ

-446 NDMKSGH
+446 NDLKSGH

-473 TALIAIGNGFQACI
+473 TALIAVGNGYQACI

-497 HFKNIQKFLAP
+497 HYKNIQKFLSP

-519 SKASERR
+519 SRTKERR
-526 EVHAGLED
+526 EIHQGLED
-534 GSIGIIVGTH
+534 GSISIIVGTH
-544 ALIEDNVIFRNLG
+544 ALLEDVVVFRNLG

-570 QRSKLWRKASC
+570 QRARLWKKSSV

-626 ATEGKRPAMYRFMK
+626 ATEGKRPALYKFMK
-640 EEIAK
+640 DQIAL
-645 GRQIFIV
+645 GRQIFVV

-665 SLEAGAEEI
+665 SLEAGAEDI
-674 MQKFP
+674 MNKFP
-679 FPDYKTAV
+679 FPQYKTAV

-695 VKKFNMD
+695 VKQFNMD
-702 AFAEGRADILVAT
+702 AFAAGRANILVAT

-726 ASVMIIESAERF
+726 ASVMVIESAERF

-758 CVLMTGH
+758 CVLLTGH

-772 HRIELMCATENGFE
+772 HRIDLMCATENGFE

-814 ASLAKDGLIL
+814 ASLAKDGIIL
-824 NAARDCAEAILK
+824 NTARSCAEAILK
-836 EDPTLTSDRN
+836 ADPTLHEDRN

>member
-1 MAHGVDMEIQFL
+1 MAQNGLDMDIQFL
-13 PGVGPKRAEL
+13 PGVGPKRAAL
-23 LRKELAVET
+23 LKKELAVGTISE
-32 VGDLLRLYPFR
+32 LLRLYPFR
-43 YIDKSSIVRICDA
+43 YIDRSSFVRIAEA

-62 LQIRA
+62 IQIRA
-67 RVMRVDLYGAGGL
+67 RVLRVD
-80 INLDTLQPANGMQ
+80 II
-93 PGSPTGNQGMQTGS
+93 
-107 QNFRAGD
+107 
-114 QGMQPGSPVGNQ
+114 
-126 GMQTGSQSFRTEDQG
+126 EKK
-141 VQERAGRLGDTKNGS
+141 RL
-156 KANALK
+156 
-162 FNTIRRMSVWI
+162 SVWI
-173 SDGTGEMEMVFFK
+173 SDGSGELELVFFK
-186 GIKWM
+186 GMKWTL
-191 YEKLK
+191 EKLK
-196 PGAEFIFFGKPTAF
+196 PGLEFVFFGKPTAF
-210 NGRINMVHPEVDAAP
+210 NGRINIVHPEIDAVP
-225 TVTATVTV
+225 SGTA
-233 RGTMADP
+233 
-240 GTGEHGTGPRMGGT
+240 
-254 GLRQVTG
+254 
-261 RPGESMTGPGGHGTG
+261 S
-276 PRMEEY
+276 
-282 GTIPGTGKTTPET
+282 
-295 EGNMAG
+295 AG
-301 TGRTMTRA
+301 TT
-309 GGSMT
+309 SMT
-314 GVYAST
+314 GVYPST
-320 ERLKNAGVTGKVM
+320 EKLKNGGITGKVV
-333 NKMMEA
+333 NKLMEA
-339 ALDRGLPYIEESLPE
+339 ALEKGLPYIEESMPE
-354 YVMKQCGLVPLHYAL
+354 HLMRQFGLVPLHFAI
-369 RNIHFPTDML
+369 RNIHFPKDI
-379 ALEKAK
+379 ASLEKAR

-398 SLLKQKYIRSRAE
+398 SLLKQKYVRSRAE
-411 QGIAMPKVGEAFNLC
+411 QGIRMIKVGEAFNAC
-426 YNALPFPLTGAQ
+426 YDSLPFPLTGAQ

-446 NDMKSGH
+446 DDMKSGH

-473 TALIAIGNGFQACI
+473 TALIAIGNGYQACI

-497 HFKNIQKFLAP
+497 HFRNIQKFLAP
-508 TGVKSALLTGS
+508 TGVRSALLTGS

-526 EVHAGLED
+526 DVHSGLED

-544 ALIEDNVIFRNLG
+544 ALIEDNVVFRNLG

-570 QRSKLWRKASC
+570 QRSKLWRKAA
-581 GAPPHVLVM
+581 GEVPPHVLVM

-626 ATEGKRPAMYRFMK
+626 ATEGKRPALYKFLK
-640 EEIAK
+640 DQIAL
-645 GRQIFIV
+645 GRQVFIV

-702 AFAEGRADILVAT
+702 AFAAGRADILVAT

-726 ASVMIIESAERF
+726 ASVMVIESAERF

-758 CVLMTGH
+758 CVLMTGQ
-765 KLSKESK
+765 KMSKESR

-814 ASLAKDGLIL
+814 ASLAKDGTIL
-824 NAARDCAEAILK
+824 NTARACADAVLK
-836 EDPTLTSDRN
+836 EDPALTADRN
-846 QLLRKELR
+846 QLLRKELA

>member
-1 MAHGVDMEIQFL
+1 MGQNGLDMEIQYL

-23 LRKELAVET
+23 FRKELSITT

-43 YIDKSSIVRICDA
+43 YIDKSSITRICDA

-67 RVMRVDLYGAGGL
+67 KVVKAEL
-80 INLDTLQPANGMQ
+80 I
-93 PGSPTGNQGMQTGS
+93 
-107 QNFRAGD
+107 
-114 QGMQPGSPVGNQ
+114 
-126 GMQTGSQSFRTEDQG
+126 
-141 VQERAGRLGDTKNGS
+141 GRIPDKDPS
-156 KANALK
+156 DPEKDKALK
-162 FNTIRRMSVWI
+162 FNTIKRMSVWV
-173 SDGTGEMEMVFFK
+173 SDGSGDMEMVFFK

-191 YEKLK
+191 YEKLR
-196 PGAEFIFFGKPTAF
+196 PGQEFIFFGKPAGF
-210 NGRINMVHPEVDAAP
+210 NGRINMVHPEVDPAQNVSKENTPAAP
-225 TVTATVTV
+225 
-233 RGTMADP
+233 GT
-240 GTGEHGTGPRMGGT
+240 
-254 GLRQVTG
+254 
-261 RPGESMTGPGGHGTG
+261 
-276 PRMEEY
+276 
-282 GTIPGTGKTTPET
+282 
-295 EGNMAG
+295 
-301 TGRTMTRA
+301 
-309 GGSMT
+309 MT
-314 GVYAST
+314 GVYTST
-320 ERLKNAGVTGKVM
+320 ERLKNGGVTGKVM
-333 NKMMEA
+333 SRIIEA
-339 ALDRGLPYIEESLPE
+339 ALDKGLPCIEESLPE
-354 YVMKQCGLVPLHYAL
+354 YIMKQCGLVPVHFAL
-369 RNIHFPTDML
+369 RNIHFPKDMIS
-379 ALEKAK
+379 LEKAK

-411 QGIAMPKVGEAFNLC
+411 HGISMPRVGDAFNRC
-426 YNALPFPLTGAQ
+426 YEALPFPLTGAQ

-497 HFKNIQKFLAP
+497 HYRNILRFLEP
-508 TGVKSALLTGS
+508 TGIKAALLTGS

-526 EVHAGLED
+526 EVHSGLED

-544 ALIEDNVIFRNLG
+544 ALIEDNVVFRNLG

-570 QRSKLWRKASC
+570 QRSKLWRKSSC
-581 GAPPHVLVM
+581 GLPPHVLVM

-626 ATEGKRPAMYRFMK
+626 ATEGKRPALYKFMRDQ
-640 EEIAK
+640 IAA
-645 GRQIFIV
+645 GRQVFIV

-702 AFAEGRADILVAT
+702 AFAAGRADILVAT

-726 ASVMIIESAERF
+726 ASVMVIESAERF

-758 CVLMTGH
+758 CVLMTGNRM
-765 KLSKESK
+765 SKESK

-814 ASLAKDGLIL
+814 ASLAKDGMIL
-824 NAARDCAEAILK
+824 NAARDCASAVLDK
-836 EDPTLTSDRN
+836 DPALSSDRN

-854 KDKYQIKDY
+854 KEKYQIKDY